1 MRQEPE
7 AVKVGETAI
16 SYKSIDTDK
25 LQGGDNNYQLDKKE
39 VLVNKHDLAMKEIR
53 KVYNTIQNKIMYRVF
68 AICFRNRKKFKN
80 INLSGA

>member
-25 LQGGDNNYQLDKKE
+25 LQGGDNNYQLAK
-39 VLVNKHDLAMKEIR
+39 IICPR
-53 KVYNTIQNKIMYRVF
+53 K
-68 AICFRNRKKFKN
+68 
-80 INLSGA
+80 